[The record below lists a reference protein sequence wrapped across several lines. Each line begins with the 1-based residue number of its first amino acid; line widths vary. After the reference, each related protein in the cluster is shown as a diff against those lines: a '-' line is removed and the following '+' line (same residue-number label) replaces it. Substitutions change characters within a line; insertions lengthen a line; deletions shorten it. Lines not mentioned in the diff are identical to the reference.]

1 MEEDPR
7 FAHVAI
13 DPRFKRMPRKEK
25 KVKIDERFQKMFTDK
40 NFTVNYFVDKR
51 GSKVKNTSKED
62 LEKFYSLSDESE
74 EEDEEGEEEQHVEE
88 YEDVKEVEK
97 KKKVAK
103 SKSKLKIEKSQKDKK
118 KVKKSEVNLETPS
131 SDEESE
137 DDRHFKM
144 DDKSLEV
151 ENDDVKDDD
160 DDDDDD
166 SSEEE
171 LDISRGEGI
180 LDSSSD
186 EEELDFGMVQN
197 EMEHPWG
204 EMHTAAKTTEEA
216 TRRLAV
222 CNLDWDR
229 VTAMD
234 LFVLFSSFRPR
245 NGIIEAVKIYPSE
258 YGLEQM
264 KTEDSLGPVQLKDD
278 EDDENKNSHNK
289 EALEGAEYSSEK
301 LRQYQLNRLKYY
313 YAVMEC
319 DTPETAEVLYDGCD
333 GKEYELS
340 GNVLDLRY
348 IPDDI
353 EFNHEPHSVATDLP
367 AAGTY
372 AVPDFYTTALHHS
385 KVKLT
390 WDETDPRRHRTTMR
404 KFSKEDLLD
413 MDFDAY
419 LASSSDEEEA
429 KEDDGNLDEEQ
440 GSDED
445 EERKINKYKQ
455 LLKDIEDKESKND
468 GEQDLEI
475 TWEPGLQETTEELVK
490 NKLKQK
496 EGKNITP
503 WEHYLQKRK
512 QKKKERRMQKESLK
526 RQNDSE
532 ESDNIPSDVD
542 LSDPYFREEIDAALS
557 NVNNKGSAK
566 TSKKRK
572 WEVEETE
579 EDKKAKE
586 ELELLLMDD
595 KDDKHHFSLKGIMDN
610 EKKTKKQKKR
620 REKEIVNDDF
630 NMDLKDSRF
639 DALFTS
645 HHFAVDPS
653 DPQYRKT
660 KGMESILQERMR
672 RRENGEKLLQ
682 ANKKKDEGTQRRDP
696 SLSVLVKSVKSKAG
710 QFNEKKVKK
719 RLIKS

>member
-1 MEEDPR
+1 
-7 FAHVAI
+7 
-13 DPRFKRMPRKEK
+13 MPRKEK

-62 LEKFYSLSDESE
+62 LDKFYSLSDESE

-118 KVKKSEVNLETPS
+118 KVKKSEVNLETAS
-131 SDEESE
+131 SDKESE
-137 DDRHFKM
+137 NDRHFKM

-245 NGIIEAVKIYPSE
+245 DGIIEAVKIYPSE

-289 EALEGAEYSSEK
+289 EALE
-301 LRQYQLNRLKYY
+301 
-313 YAVMEC
+313 
-319 DTPETAEVLYDGCD
+319 
-333 GKEYELS
+333 
-340 GNVLDLRY
+340 
-348 IPDDI
+348 
-353 EFNHEPHSVATDLP
+353 
-367 AAGTY
+367 
-372 AVPDFYTTALHHS
+372 
-385 KVKLT
+385 
-390 WDETDPRRHRTTMR
+390 
-404 KFSKEDLLD
+404 
-413 MDFDAY
+413 
-419 LASSSDEEEA
+419 AS
-429 KEDDGNLDEEQ
+429 
-440 GSDED
+440 
-445 EERKINKYKQ
+445 
-455 LLKDIEDKESKND
+455 
-468 GEQDLEI
+468 
-475 TWEPGLQETTEELVK
+475 
-490 NKLKQK
+490 
-496 EGKNITP
+496 NITTIQDISNFCL
-503 WEHYLQKRK
+503 EKGLFCLILSR
-512 QKKKERRMQKESLK
+512 
-526 RQNDSE
+526 NDSE
-532 ESDNIPSDVD
+532 ESEDIPSDVD
-542 LSDPYFREEIDAALS
+542 LSDPYFREEIDAGLS

-630 NMDLKDSRF
+630 NVDLKDSRF

-645 HHFAVDPS
+645 HHYAVDPS

-682 ANKKKDEGTQRRDP
+682 ANKNKDEGTQRRDP

>member
-7 FAHVAI
+7 FAHVAS

-62 LEKFYSLSDESE
+62 LDKFYSLSDESE
-74 EEDEEGEEEQHVEE
+74 EEDEEAEEEEHVEE
-88 YEDVKEVEK
+88 YEDVKEIK
-97 KKKVAK
+97 KKEKVAK
-103 SKSKLKIEKSQKDKK
+103 SKSKLKIEKSQKDKEK
-118 KVKKSEVNLETPS
+118 LKKSEVNLETPS

-137 DDRHFKM
+137 NDRHFKM

-151 ENDDVKDDD
+151 ENDDVKG

-180 LDSSSD
+180 LESSSD

-245 NGIIEAVKIYPSE
+245 DGIIEAVKIYPSE

-319 DTPETAEVLYDGCD
+319 DSPETAEVLYDGCD
-333 GKEYELS
+333 GKEFELS

-348 IPDDI
+348 IPDDV

-372 AVPDFYTTALHHS
+372 TVPDFYTTALHHS

-419 LASSSDEEEA
+419 LASSSDEEET
-429 KEDDGNLDEEQ
+429 KENDGNLDEEQ

-445 EERKINKYKQ
+445 EEKKINKYKQ
-455 LLKDIEDKESKND
+455 LLKEIEDKESKND

-490 NKLKQK
+490 NKLKEK

-512 QKKKERRMQKESLK
+512 QKKKEKRMQKESLK
-526 RQNDSE
+526 KQNDSE
-532 ESDNIPSDVD
+532 ESEDIPSDVD
-542 LSDPYFREEIDAALS
+542 LSDPYFREEIDAGLS

-620 REKEIVNDDF
+620 KEKEIVNDDF
-630 NMDLKDSRF
+630 NVDLKDSRF

-682 ANKKKDEGTQRRDP
+682 ANKNKDEGTQRRDP

-710 QFNEKKVKK
+710 QFHEKKVKK